1 MRYRRRSILCTECA
15 HEQVEL
21 LAVVVVVVVVV
32 VMMMMMQ
39 LSRLVFIRRLR
50 FLR

>member
-21 LAVVVVVVVVV
+21 LAVVVVVVVV
-32 VMMMMMQ
+32 MMMMMT

>member
-1 MRYRRRSILCTECA
+1 MRYRKRSILCTEGA

-21 LAVVVVVVVVV
+21 LATTA
-32 VMMMMMQ
+32 VMMMVVVQ